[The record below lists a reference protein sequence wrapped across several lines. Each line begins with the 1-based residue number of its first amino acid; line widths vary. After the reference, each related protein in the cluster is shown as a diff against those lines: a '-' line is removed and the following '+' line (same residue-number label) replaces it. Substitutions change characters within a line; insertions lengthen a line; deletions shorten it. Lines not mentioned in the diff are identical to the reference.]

1 MNNTAAETL
10 LQSLCEDME
19 RNDGTPM
26 RRYFMP
32 SPLREFLGTLFP
44 DFFRTVVHVKG
55 GAPERE
61 KVGLLHFLRF
71 FRQTLGALTRG
82 GEGAD
87 PQKELERLASQAR
100 QWSLKNSLAE
110 FWKGLLGLVWK
121 GRPKKNLDQLK
132 DLAQPDD
139 DNVSLSSQDSWNI

>member
-1 MNNTAAETL
+1 
-10 LQSLCEDME
+10 
-19 RNDGTPM
+19 
-26 RRYFMP
+26 
-32 SPLREFLGTLFP
+32 LREFLGTLFP

-71 FRQTLGALTRG
+71 FRQSLRALTLG
-82 GEGAD
+82 GESAD
-87 PQKELERLASQAR
+87 PQKELERLASLAR
-100 QWSLKNSLAE
+100 QWSLKDSLSK
-110 FWKGLLGLVWK
+110 FWNGLRGLVWK
-121 GRPKKNLDQLK
+121 KRQKKNLEQLK